1 MDRTPRYE
9 REDVD
14 SISAPG
20 TKFRGVTGNW
30 FPTGFGIR
38 KRDERVCGFESRHPD
53 KYTIKKRNKIQK
65 FVFFSEDKY

>member
-9 REDVD
+9 REDVG
-14 SISAPG
+14 SIPVLG

-38 KRDERVCGFESRHPD
+38 KRDERVCEFESRLPD
-53 KYTIKKRNKIQK
+53 KL
-65 FVFFSEDKY
+65 